1 MQHRQRVVLQDLPVN
16 VFVHSFSFVYFGAKK
31 ILLLL
36 KGTLKEIQL
45 LEAPRS
51 LEAGPSQTLTVNE

>member
-51 LEAGPSQTLTVNE
+51 LEAGP